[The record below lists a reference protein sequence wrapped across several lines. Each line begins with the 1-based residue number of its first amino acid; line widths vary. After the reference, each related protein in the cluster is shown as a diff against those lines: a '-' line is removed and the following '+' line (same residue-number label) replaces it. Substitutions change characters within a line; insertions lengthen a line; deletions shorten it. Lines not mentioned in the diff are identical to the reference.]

1 MKSVGFG
8 KSVNEGV
15 QSLLD
20 GKFSFKS
27 EMASQFV
34 FEDAQENRIQL
45 LYKKT
50 AMITFYSIKKVRSL
64 RDSNLPGHQQCCIS
78 GRPCSCK
85 CR

>member
-45 LYKKT
+45 LYKKN
-50 AMITFYSIKKVRSL
+50 S
-64 RDSNLPGHQQCCIS
+64 DD
-78 GRPCSCK
+78 
-85 CR
+85 